1 VSNEGRNEVRL
12 SRVEAILA
20 AVGPFRRAL
29 AADRANGRYN
39 LCTQVHYLE
48 LAMAVKTITIDMEA
62 YERLRSVRKAN
73 ESFSQTIKRVVQKPF
88 DLDAWLKRVG
98 DNPLSPKTVKAIEQ
112 EVKNRRKPINR
123 EGRRAVS

>member
-1 VSNEGRNEVRL
+1 
-12 SRVEAILA
+12 
-20 AVGPFRRAL
+20 
-29 AADRANGRYN
+29 
-39 LCTQVHYLE
+39 
-48 LAMAVKTITIDMEA
+48 MAVKTITIDIEA
-62 YERLRSVRKAN
+62 YERLRSVRKPN

-98 DNPLSPKTVKAIEQ
+98 ENPLSPQTVKAIEQ